1 VEDNDQVVANSTKK
15 QRGKPFQKGR
25 SGNPSGRPEGSRNK
39 ATIVAQ
45 KLLDG
50 QAEALVQKAI
60 NQALTGDTICLRICL
75 ERLVPPRKDAPLCVT
90 LPKVETPM
98 DLPKATAAILEAV
111 AKGDL
116 TPSEGQT
123 LAGILENHRKS
134 LELADIE
141 QRLSQLEEQLSER
154 KG

>member
-60 NQALTGDTICLRICL
+60 NLRICL